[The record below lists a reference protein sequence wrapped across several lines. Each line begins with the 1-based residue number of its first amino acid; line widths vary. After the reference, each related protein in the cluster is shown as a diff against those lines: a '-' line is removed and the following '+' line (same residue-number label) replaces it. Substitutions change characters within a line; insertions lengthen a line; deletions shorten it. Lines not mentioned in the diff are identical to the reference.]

1 MDNPMMV
8 ALRGENRPNGQPLV
22 QSMRPQL
29 AGGMDALSGQFDAF
43 RQARRDWRDAR
54 PERVEG
60 MEGDAWRQMKMD
72 WRAQRPT
79 LLNFFNGGVQQVPT
93 PVEAP
98 IPAAPFA
105 NSFPGMV
112 GSSLMVRGLNPAQS
126 AFDLPTY

>member
-22 QSMRPQL
+22 QSMRL

-79 LLNFFNGGVQQVPT
+79 LMSLFNGAQPVQQLPT

-98 IPAAPFA
+98 IPVA

>member
-1 MDNPMMV
+1 MDNPMMT
-8 ALRGENRPNGQPLV
+8 ALLGEGRPAGQFQTMLE
-22 QSMRPQL
+22 
-29 AGGMDALSGQFDAF
+29 GMGALSGRNDAF

-54 PERVEG
+54 PEHTLG
-60 MEGDAWRQMKMD
+60 MEGDVWRQMKMD
-72 WRAQRPT
+72 WRGLRP
-79 LLNFFNGGVQQVPT
+79 NRNDFMGNPVQQVPT